1 MFCSFFFVPVT
12 LSAIFLNFIHNIM
25 KKIFALILF
34 FLAFAVSAVTAQ
46 TDLCFKNEGL
56 KKLQTVSL
64 TLTGNKI
71 EGTFEVSGYDEST
84 SAETFEFTGT
94 KSGNFLTIK
103 FGGTIPYERPPKTTK
118 IVWTLGKTTL
128 KIPIYG
134 KNYNSNKYSVYTAT
148 YKRCSEL

>member
-1 MFCSFFFVPVT
+1 
-12 LSAIFLNFIHNIM
+12 M
-25 KKIFALILF
+25 KKLFALILF
-34 FLAFAVSAVTAQ
+34 CLALAVSTVLAQ

-56 KKLQTVSL
+56 KQLHTVSF

-94 KSGNFLTIK
+94 KSGNLLTIK
-103 FGGTIPYERPPKTTK
+103 FRGTVPYERASKTSK

-134 KNYNSNKYSVYTAT
+134 KNYNTNKYSVYTAT
-148 YKRCSEL
+148 YEKCSEL

>member
-1 MFCSFFFVPVT
+1 MLLFC
-12 LSAIFLNFIHNIM
+12 
-25 KKIFALILF
+25 LF
-34 FLAFAVSAVTAQ
+34 FAVSAASAQ

-56 KKLQTVSL
+56 KQEHTVSF
-64 TLTGNKI
+64 TVTGNKI

-94 KSGNFLTIK
+94 KSGNLLTIK
-103 FGGTIPYERPPKTTK
+103 FRGTIPYEKPPKTTK

-134 KNYNSNKYSVYTAT
+134 KNYETNKFSVYSAT
-148 YKRCSEL
+148 YEKCSEI